1 MRRGHTARPALAG
14 RAAILLCGIVF
25 SAAVGAQQTFKGDP
39 ARGATLA
46 AECVSCHGAPPA
58 GTPSLAGQQPEF
70 LVIQMFLM
78 REGLREVPPMAGLLK
93 NLSDRDFTDIA
104 AFFGSQKPPSAGGG
118 RDTGLQARG
127 AELSRVMGCNSCHM
141 PDFGGQRQVPRIVN
155 QREDYLVAALKAYR
169 DSRRSGI
176 DTSMNAVMYQVT
188 DSDIQALAHYLA
200 QR

>member
-1 MRRGHTARPALAG
+1 MQQRHAARLALTR
-14 RAAILLCGIVF
+14 RAALLLCGIVV
-25 SAAVGAQQTFKGDP
+25 SAAVGAQQAFKGDP
-39 ARGATLA
+39 ARGASLSATCA
-46 AECVSCHGAPPA
+46 ACHGAPPA

-78 REGLREVPPMAGLLK
+78 REGLREVPPMAGMLK

-104 AFFGSQKPPSAGGG
+104 AFFGSQKPLAAGSG
-118 RDTGLQARG
+118 RDASLHARG
-127 AELSRVMGCNSCHM
+127 AELSRALGCNSCHM

-176 DTSMNAVMYQVT
+176 DTSMNAVMYQAT
-188 DSDIQALAHYLA
+188 DSDILALAHYLA
-200 QR
+200 HQ